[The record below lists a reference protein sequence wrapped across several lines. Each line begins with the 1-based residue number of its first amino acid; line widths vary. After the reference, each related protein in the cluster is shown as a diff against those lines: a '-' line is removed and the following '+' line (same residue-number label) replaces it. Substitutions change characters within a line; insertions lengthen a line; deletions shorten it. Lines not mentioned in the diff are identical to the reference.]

1 MKNNWY
7 IFIFLC
13 VIHSFGA
20 WGWPHVIHG
29 QMDSTD
35 ASSSWS
41 DEQWRE
47 VSQSLDWG
55 EKEEEEEEKDQEKQS
70 KKSET
75 EEKRPPS
82 LSFFSG
88 DIGKI
93 LAYCCLGLLVLAV
106 VWIIYKGRRGIKDAA
121 VEVSLDEIQKDEEH
135 IEITE
140 TDLDK
145 LLRLAIAD
153 ANFRLAIRIY
163 FLDALKTLNHQ
174 KYIQWERSK
183 TNGAYQRELIE
194 QKFSPQFQS
203 ILLIYEIVWYGERGL
218 NESEFNQLSP
228 LFVSFK
234 KIIIESAT

>member
-7 IFIFLC
+7 IFLFLG
-13 VIHSFGA
+13 VIHVFGA
-20 WGWPHVIHG
+20 VLWPNMICG
-29 QMDSTD
+29 QVDSTE
-35 ASSSWS
+35 ASNSWS
-41 DEQWRE
+41 DEHWRE

-55 EKEEEEEEKDQEKQS
+55 EKEEEEEEKEKQS
-70 KKSET
+70 KKAEL
-75 EEKRPPS
+75 EEKKPPS
-82 LSFFSG
+82 LSLFSG
-88 DIGKI
+88 EVGKI
-93 LAYCCLGLLVLAV
+93 ISYCCLGLLVLAV
-106 VWIIYKGRRGIKDAA
+106 FWIIYKGRRGLKDAA

-183 TNGAYQRELIE
+183 TNGTYQRELIE

-218 NESEFNQLSP
+218 NETEFNQLSP

-234 KIIIESAT
+234 KEIIESAT